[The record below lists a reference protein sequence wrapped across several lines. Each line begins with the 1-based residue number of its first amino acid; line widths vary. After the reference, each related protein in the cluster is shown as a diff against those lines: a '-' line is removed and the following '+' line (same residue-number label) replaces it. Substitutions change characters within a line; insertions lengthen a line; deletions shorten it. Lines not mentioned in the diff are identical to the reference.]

1 MVPDALGFQRTALR
15 GRKEVRSLEDVGV
28 MGLIAY
34 GVPWGAVVFTSL
46 LVMADYFAGIVTAAL
61 RRELTSSAMRDG
73 LLRKSLLFLLLISG
87 VLFKCFFLVADIPT
101 QLVDIFGLGALL
113 SLFGVQTTA
122 EIPVCMFF
130 CVAISLMEM
139 YSILETVSQIS
150 ARAARLLSRFQSAL
164 PPVVPE
170 APEEKRENS

>member
-1 MVPDALGFQRTALR
+1 
-15 GRKEVRSLEDVGV
+15 

-34 GVPWGAVVFTSL
+34 GIPWGAVVFTSL
-46 LVMADYFAGIVTAAL
+46 LVMADYFTGVVTAAL

-73 LLRKSLLFLLLISG
+73 ILRKALLFISG
-87 VLFKCFFLVADIPT
+87 VLFKCFFLVAEIPA

-130 CVAISLMEM
+130 CIAISLMEM
-139 YSILETVSQIS
+139 YSILETVSQVS
-150 ARAARLLSRFQSAL
+150 ARAARVLTKFQKAL
-164 PPVVPE
+164 PGD
-170 APEEKRENS
+170 AEEPDGATR